1 MIDGKVVIV
10 TGGASGLGR
19 ETAVQM
25 AELGASVV
33 VSDLG
38 SEPHGEGANEEP
50 LRDVVDEITE
60 DGGEATAS
68 FGDITDYEY
77 VGSLVEETVAAYG
90 RIDGAVNYAGFLRD
104 DMLFNMDPEDW
115 SAVTDVHLT
124 GHFNLIHHLG
134 SHWRQRSNS
143 EGLETQRSFVSV
155 SSASSRGSPAQLNY
169 SAAKAGVLGLTR
181 TAAREL
187 HQYNVRVN
195 AMMPA
200 AITRMLDANV
210 PDDVLERLPRDE
222 LGPEKVVAL
231 PIVLLS
237 DDATD
242 VTGWTFAIGG
252 DTVFTVTDPEL
263 DRSLTTERGWSPSAL
278 AAEFDDLLEGAPR
291 SKTEPG
297 GLLNEIVE

>member
-1 MIDGKVVIV
+1 MIDGKVAII

-19 ETAVQM
+19 ETAFRM

-38 SEPHGEGANEEP
+38 SKPHGEGADEEP
-50 LRDVVDEITE
+50 LHDVVDEITAN
-60 DGGEATAS
+60 GGEAMAS

-77 VGSLVEETVAAYG
+77 VESLVEETVEEYG

-104 DMLFNMDPEDW
+104 DMLFNMDPENW
-115 SAVTDVHLT
+115 KAVTDVHLT

-134 SHWRQRSNS
+134 GYWRQRSKA
-143 EGLETQRSFVSV
+143 EGLDSQRSFVSV
-155 SSASSRGSPAQLNY
+155 SSASSRGSASQINY
-169 SAAKAGVLGLTR
+169 SAAKAGILGLTR

-187 HQYNVRVN
+187 HRYNVRVN

-210 PDDVLERLPRDE
+210 PEDVLEQLPQDE

-231 PIVLLS
+231 PIVLLA

-242 VTGWTFAIGG
+242 VNGWTFAIGG
-252 DTVFTVTDPEL
+252 DTVFTVTDPEW
-263 DRSLTTERGWSPSAL
+263 DRSLTAEGGWNATDL
-278 AAEFDDLLEGAPR
+278 AAQFDDLLEGEPR

-297 GLLNEIVE
+297 GLLNELVE

>member
-19 ETAVQM
+19 ETAVRM
-25 AELGASVV
+25 AELGATVV

-38 SEPHGEGANEEP
+38 SEPHGKGADEEP

-60 DGGEATAS
+60 NGGEAMAS

-77 VGSLVEETVAAYG
+77 VGSLVEETVEAYD

-104 DMLFNMDPEDW
+104 DMLFNMDPDDW

-124 GHFNLIHHLG
+124 GHYNLVHHLG
-134 SHWRQRSNS
+134 SHWRQRSKS
-143 EGLETQRSFVSV
+143 EGLEAQRSFVSV
-155 SSASSRGSPAQLNY
+155 SSASSRGSPSQLNY

-210 PDDVLERLPRDE
+210 PEDVLDRLPRDE

-263 DRSLTTERGWSPSAL
+263 DRLLTIEDGWTPSDL
-278 AAEFDDLLEGAPR
+278 AARFDDLLEGEPR

-297 GLLNEIVE
+297 GLLNELVE